1 MIIAT
6 DPNTEGEATATYLV
20 RMLRDFPGLS
30 GQPAAVGPADGR
42 RPRFAD
48 ELTLGRALS
57 GRRRCDVGSGHC
69 SPVKRTAEQSRS
81 LIVDA
86 AGRAF
91 ATRPYREITLKDIAE
106 DAGVSAPLI
115 IEYFG
120 SKEQLF
126 DALVDFRAGAE
137 IVFSG
142 PLDGLGERMVSMFAR
157 PLEPY
162 KPLSLNILFMS
173 GPSRGEQ
180 SQASRQLFGADD
192 RRAGRTMPGPDAR
205 LRAELVMSM
214 LTGLAVMRRKMMQ
227 EHATGTPEE
236 VVAHYAP
243 LVQELLDG

>member
-1 MIIAT
+1 VT
-6 DPNTEGEATATYLV
+6 SDPGTA
-20 RMLRDFPGLS
+20 
-30 GQPAAVGPADGR
+30 A
-42 RPRFAD
+42 
-48 ELTLGRALS
+48 
-57 GRRRCDVGSGHC
+57 
-69 SPVKRTAEQSRS
+69 PVKRTAEQTRS

-115 IEYFG
+115 IKYFG

-126 DALVDFRAGAE
+126 DALVDFRSAAE
-137 IVFSG
+137 VLFSG
-142 PLDGLGERMVSMFAR
+142 PLDGLGERMVSIFAR

-173 GPSRGEQ
+173 GPSEE
-180 SQASRQLFGADD
+180 SSRKL
-192 RRAGRTMPGPDAR
+192 RANYSTQMIDTLAERLPGPGGR

-227 EHATGTPEE
+227 EHATGTPDE
-236 VVAHYAP
+236 VVAQYAP